1 MTEIW
6 STAELLLAGIR
17 LAPFRLKLESMS
29 EPYSFRFADITCKSF
44 VKVLQSC
51 HLTSGSSTMPWE
63 AIKYVSS
70 GFALCAF
77 VVAALFT
84 YLKNRSQ
91 EERKRIESAPPDDR
105 ADLVAKTLEIFNV
118 DTTGLTRQQ
127 QFEIAMRQINGR
139 IERFRLIAIV
149 VVVLAITGAG
159 LSAYALGV
167 QKKSLD
173 PVKAGDE
180 GGPERTAAPEKIPPL
195 VTGGAP
201 VGTTFQNTFTK
212 DGGSLECTNETVKVS
227 PTEWEE
233 RPAPGVAAGC
243 LVGAVIFKFTER
255 EPGDPRYILL
265 YDESRS
271 VFGRLTVIEKGQLS
285 PSEWRLVSHPVW
297 NVTTSVTRIK

>member
-1 MTEIW
+1 
-6 STAELLLAGIR
+6 
-17 LAPFRLKLESMS
+17 
-29 EPYSFRFADITCKSF
+29 
-44 VKVLQSC
+44 
-51 HLTSGSSTMPWE
+51 MPWE

-77 VVAALFT
+77 VVAALFS

-118 DTTGLTRQQ
+118 DTTGLTRRQ

-149 VVVLAITGAG
+149 VVVLAVTGAG
-159 LSAYALGV
+159 LSAYALGA
-167 QKKSLD
+167 QKKSSAK
-173 PVKAGDE
+173 KADD
-180 GGPERTAAPEKIPPL
+180 GGQTPIAEKIPPL
-195 VTGGAP
+195 VTNGAP
-201 VGTTFQNTFTK
+201 VGAEFQYTFTK
-212 DGGSLECTNETVKVS
+212 EGGSLECVNETVKVS

-255 EPGDPRYILL
+255 ESGDPHYILL

-271 VFGRLTVIEKGQLS
+271 LFARLTVTEKGQLS
-285 PSEWRLVSHPVW
+285 PSEWRLVSSPVW
-297 NVTTSVTRIK
+297 NVTRSVTRTK

>member
-1 MTEIW
+1 
-6 STAELLLAGIR
+6 
-17 LAPFRLKLESMS
+17 
-29 EPYSFRFADITCKSF
+29 
-44 VKVLQSC
+44 
-51 HLTSGSSTMPWE
+51 MPWE

-77 VVAALFT
+77 VVAALLT

-91 EERKRIESAPPDDR
+91 EERRRIESAPPDDR

-149 VVVLAITGAG
+149 VVVLAVTGAG

-167 QKKSLD
+167 QKKSL
-173 PVKAGDE
+173 PALIAE
-180 GGPERTAAPEKIPPL
+180 EIPPL

-201 VGTTFQNTFTK
+201 VGTEFQYTFTK
-212 DGGSLECTNETVKVS
+212 EGGSLECVNETVKVS
-227 PTEWEE
+227 STEWEE

-243 LVGAVIFKFTER
+243 LAGVVIFKYTER
-255 EPGDPRYILL
+255 ESGDPHYILL
-265 YDESRS
+265 YDEGRGL
-271 VFGRLTVIEKGQLS
+271 FARLTFTENGQLS
-285 PSEWRLVSHPVW
+285 PSEWRLVSSPVW
-297 NVTTSVTRIK
+297 NVTRSVTRTK